1 MLHKMNQGDA
11 APGESNMFAGMN
23 KENQDLARHLGSPD
37 FIQRAFQNPDKPGET
52 MSYAEMRARYG

>member
-1 MLHKMNQGDA
+1 MNQG
-11 APGESNMFAGMN
+11 ESKMFVGNPGMN
-23 KENQDLARHLGSPD
+23 EENRKLAQHLGSPD